1 MPFKGRP
8 KDWQG
13 NKRRCPTKGKSK
25 VKILDHETSFQLLD
39 ENISLLLV
47 VGLVF
52 YAMDSYIIVKNNL
65 LGLYLK

>member
-1 MPFKGRP
+1 MPLKGTP

-13 NKRRCPTKGKSK
+13 NKRRCLTKGKRK
-25 VKILDHETSFQLLD
+25 VKIFDHETFFPLLD
-39 ENISLLLV
+39 ESISLLLV

-52 YAMDSYIIVKNNL
+52 NAMDSYIIVKNRL